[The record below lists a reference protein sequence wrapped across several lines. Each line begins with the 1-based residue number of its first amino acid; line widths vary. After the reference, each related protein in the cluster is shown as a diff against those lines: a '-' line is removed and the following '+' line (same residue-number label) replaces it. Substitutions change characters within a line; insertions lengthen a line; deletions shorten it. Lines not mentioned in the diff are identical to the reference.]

1 MRALRDVFVRQIK
14 PLTTSAT
21 SLTTP
26 TTSLI
31 NPNMPNTAST
41 LNFSTSK
48 LVPLPSS
55 NSHPSSISSTPSSP
69 SRRHLST
76 TPSSIPTF
84 TSQPRFLSTTPTSP
98 PRRHLSTTSALSN
111 TRSVKRF
118 YESVS
123 IASGG
128 SNSYEILLDGK
139 KLKTL
144 LGNVLSLPN
153 HSLAIA
159 VATEWESQLEYVD
172 RSCMHLTALCA
183 TACDNPN
190 RKTKVDLAQDFLQYV
205 ESDTLCYRV
214 EHPSEMVA
222 LQEKLWD
229 PLLEWFCQTY
239 NVSIT
244 ATQSIVGPTVPEA
257 TVDKLT
263 QHMISQRQESLY
275 GFVFAVESL
284 KSVILALAV
293 VDGTIGVEE
302 AVNLSRL
309 EVDYQTKL
317 WGSVE
322 WHHDVEMYDLQ
333 ARVAAAVLYVTLT
346 SQTETKITKM
356 AAR

>member
-1 MRALRDVFVRQIK
+1 
-14 PLTTSAT
+14 
-21 SLTTP
+21 
-26 TTSLI
+26 
-31 NPNMPNTAST
+31 
-41 LNFSTSK
+41 
-48 LVPLPSS
+48 
-55 NSHPSSISSTPSSP
+55 
-69 SRRHLST
+69 
-76 TPSSIPTF
+76 
-84 TSQPRFLSTTPTSP
+84 
-98 PRRHLSTTSALSN
+98 
-111 TRSVKRF
+111 VKRF

-128 SNSYEILLDGK
+128 SSSFEILLDGK
-139 KLKTL
+139 KLKTPS
-144 LGNVLSLPN
+144 GNVLSLPN
-153 HSLAIA
+153 HSLALA
-159 VATEWESQLEYVD
+159 VATEWEAQKENIVQST
-172 RSCMHLTALCA
+172 MHLTALCF

-190 RKTKVDLAQDFLQYV
+190 RKTKGDLAQDFLQYI

-214 EHPSEMVA
+214 EHPAEMVL
-222 LQEKLWD
+222 LQERLWD
-229 PLLEWFCQTY
+229 PLLEWFCQTH

-244 ATQSIVGPTVPEA
+244 ATQTIIGPTVPEA

-263 QHMISQRQESLY
+263 QLMISQRQESLY

-284 KSVILALAV
+284 KSVILTLAV
-293 VDGTIGVEE
+293 MDGTIGVEE

-346 SQTETKITKM
+346 SHTETKVTKI